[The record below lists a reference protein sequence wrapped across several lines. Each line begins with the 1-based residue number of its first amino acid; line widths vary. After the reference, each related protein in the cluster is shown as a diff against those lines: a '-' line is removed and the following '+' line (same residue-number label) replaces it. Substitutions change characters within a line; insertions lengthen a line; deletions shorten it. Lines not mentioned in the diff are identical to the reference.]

1 MARRRPIELGML
13 VKILRANAREL
24 RKPYERRDEDFE
36 DEAVVWAL
44 REAAKRLLVMDKK
57 LTKLGGKHD

>member
-1 MARRRPIELGML
+1 MIRYKPPKLAVL

-24 RKPYERRDEDFE
+24 RKPYESRDADFE
-36 DEAVVWAL
+36 DDAAAWAL

-57 LTKLGGKHD
+57 LTKLGGKHA

>member
-1 MARRRPIELGML
+1 MVKLKPIKLERL
-13 VKILRANAREL
+13 VKILRANAREI
-24 RKPYERRDEDFE
+24 RKPYESRDEDFE
-36 DEAVVWAL
+36 DEAVAWAL